1 MTREEI
7 KKHYLEIDKLFTT
20 EFSISKYPILTFKDN
35 KYYLTEMFIIKPK
48 WKELSKELSRFEVYI
63 NNVFDEFNIVEILT
77 DVDDT
82 MVPFGNEFIP
92 NMNKLKEK
100 YNTTEILMDGYH
112 GFRTETV
119 ENPIPCEYEVP

>member
-7 KKHYLEIDKLFTT
+7 KKHYLEIDKLFIT
-20 EFSISKYPILTFKDN
+20 EFSISKYPILTFKNN
-35 KYYLTEMFIIKPK
+35 KYYLSEMFIIKPK
-48 WKELSKELSRFEVYI
+48 WKELSKELSHFEVYI

-92 NMNKLKEK
+92 SMKKLKEK
-100 YNTTEILMDGYH
+100 YNITEILMDGYH
-112 GFRTETV
+112 GFRTETI
-119 ENPIPCEYEVP
+119 ENQLKL

>member
-35 KYYLTEMFIIKPK
+35 KYYLAEMYIIKPK

-100 YNTTEILMDGYH
+100 YNITEIIMDGYH
-112 GFRTETV
+112 GFRTETI
-119 ENPIPCEYEVP
+119 ENPIPWEYEVP

>member
-20 EFSISKYPILTFKDN
+20 EFSIFKYPILTFRDN
-35 KYYLTEMFIIKPK
+35 KYYLSEMFIIKPK

-92 NMNKLKEK
+92 SMKKLKEK
-100 YNTTEILMDGYH
+100 YNITEILMDGYH
-112 GFRTETV
+112 GFRTEIV
-119 ENPIPCEYEVP
+119 ENPIPWEYEVP

>member
-20 EFSISKYPILTFKDN
+20 EFSISKYPILTSKDN
-35 KYYLTEMFIIKPK
+35 KYYLSEMHIIKPK
-48 WKELSKELSRFEVYI
+48 WKELSKEFSRFEVYI
-63 NNVFDEFNIVEILT
+63 NNLFDKFNIVEILT

-92 NMNKLKEK
+92 SMKKLKKK

-112 GFRTETV
+112 GFRTETI
-119 ENPIPCEYEVP
+119 ENPIPWEYEVP

>member
-35 KYYLTEMFIIKPK
+35 KYYLSEMFIIKPK
-48 WKELSKELSRFEVYI
+48 WKELSEELSRFEVYI

-92 NMNKLKEK
+92 SMKKLKEK
-100 YNTTEILMDGYH
+100 YNITEILMDG
-112 GFRTETV
+112 FSTV
-119 ENPIPCEYEVP
+119 SVRNP

>member
-20 EFSISKYPILTFKDN
+20 EFSISKYPILTFKNN
-35 KYYLTEMFIIKPK
+35 KYYLSEMFIIKPK

-92 NMNKLKEK
+92 SMKKLKEK
-100 YNTTEILMDGYH
+100 YNITEILMDGYH
-112 GFRTETV
+112 GFRTETI

>member
-35 KYYLTEMFIIKPK
+35 KYYLSEMFIIKPK
-48 WKELSKELSRFEVYI
+48 WKELSEELSRFEVYI

-92 NMNKLKEK
+92 SMKKLKEK
-100 YNTTEILMDGYH
+100 YNITEILMDGYH

-119 ENPIPCEYEVP
+119 ENPIPWEYEVP

>member
-20 EFSISKYPILTFKDN
+20 EFSISKYPILIFKDN
-35 KYYLTEMFIIKPK
+35 KYYLKEMYIIKPK

-92 NMNKLKEK
+92 SMKKLKEK
-100 YNTTEILMDGYH
+100 YNITEILMDGYH
-112 GFRTETV
+112 GFRTETI
-119 ENPIPCEYEVP
+119 ENPIPWEYEVP

>member
-7 KKHYLEIDKLFTT
+7 KKHYLDIDKLFTT
-20 EFSISKYPILTFKDN
+20 KYFISKYPILTFKNN
-35 KYYLTEMFIIKPK
+35 KYYLSVTFILKNK
-48 WKELSKELSRFEVYI
+48 WKELSKEYSRFEIYI
-63 NNVFDEFNIVEILT
+63 DNLFEKFNIVEILT

-100 YNTTEILMDGYH
+100 YNITEIIMDGYQ
-112 GFRTETV
+112 GFRTETI
-119 ENPIPCEYEVP
+119 ENPIPWEYEVP

>member
-35 KYYLTEMFIIKPK
+35 KYYLKEMYIIKPK

-92 NMNKLKEK
+92 SMKKLKEK
-100 YNTTEILMDGYH
+100 YNITEILMDGYH
-112 GFRTETV
+112 GFRTETI
-119 ENPIPCEYEVP
+119 ENPTPCEYEVP